1 MAGPGKTGPA
11 CTYRPEYC
19 DLAIEAGKNGKSLT
33 WIAAEIGVSRFTVWT
48 WRKEFPDFG
57 AAVELS
63 QAYAQQWWE
72 DAGQNNLATTGFS
85 ASMWSRSMAARFP
98 DDWREVK
105 GTELSAPGG
114 GPVQVI
120 NRIERV
126 IVDTKD

>member
-11 CTYRPEYC
+11 CGYRPEYC
-19 DLAIEAGKNGKSLT
+19 DMAIAAGKDGKSLA
-33 WIAAEIGVSRFTVWT
+33 WIGASIGVCRATLWT
-48 WRKEFPDFG
+48 WRKEIPEFG
-57 AAVELS
+57 AAVDLS
-63 QAYAQQWWE
+63 QTYAQQWWE
-72 DAGQNNLATTGFS
+72 DAGQSNLATTGFS

-114 GPVQVI
+114 GPVQVT

-126 IVDTKD
+126 IVDPKD